1 MFGAVAL
8 FVVLLVAMLY
18 LAFVRFRNPPQPR
31 AAPAPVGIYDVGEGL
46 PFTRPAP
53 EETSRLLAAALV
65 PADGGRHG

>member
-31 AAPAPVGIYDVGEGL
+31 AAPAPVGVHRVAEHSL
-46 PFTRPAP
+46 AW
-53 EETSRLLAAALV
+53 AAADAPLRLAGDAV
-65 PADGGRHG
+65 HAAGGGHV